1 MASSSSSTLVQLGPP
16 VSEKLTRDI
25 YLLWKAQFLPTVR
38 GAQLMGILD
47 GSTKTPMK
55 ILEVQK
61 DKDKETIPN
70 PEYDSWLAKDQLLSY
85 LLNSVTKEVL
95 TQVAS
100 LTSSLEVWKAL
111 EIMFLA
117 QSKAQVTNLRIQL
130 SNLKKGSRNSLILAT

>member
-1 MASSSSSTLVQLGPP
+1 
-16 VSEKLTRDI
+16 
-25 YLLWKAQFLPTVR
+25 
-38 GAQLMGILD
+38 MGILD